1 MPDIADIKVAK
12 NGEFISLLGQSIAI
26 GGQFVQVRGGFH
38 IRKDGQWHRYRE
50 AVPFDVKV
58 YAEGPQIRVMLTS
71 LGRGRV
77 IPAEQILT
85 ADAQYRTASGRDYWY
100 NYEYLKATAHL
111 SLTVTK
117 HTGSTQDIEITTSP
131 LECTGAS
138 SPYVHTLP
146 EGTICTDV
154 AIKSCEVTLNGEE
167 AYTTGPVTATSYPW
181 TLHGVVS
188 VTPEGTGEASVT
200 PRTATY
206 GQQVT
211 FRALNTDPE
220 YWRFVRWQSG
230 EISPTYTVTVYAD
243 YSDTAIFADATK
255 IIDFYIAASIDPDT
269 QDIIF
274 FIKTE
279 YDRTDNPATVR
290 FNLRYFYQDQTNILP
305 VEQVVPCNGTEVR
318 FSPGDKA
325 TSLDAITDIDI
336 TVPAGFTKGDVT
348 ADII

>member
-1 MPDIADIKVAK
+1 MAT
-12 NGEFISLLGQSIAI
+12 
-26 GGQFVQVRGGFH
+26 
-38 IRKDGQWHRYRE
+38 
-50 AVPFDVKV
+50 
-58 YAEGPQIRVMLTS
+58 PQAYL
-71 LGRGRV
+71 
-77 IPAEQILT
+77 PT
-85 ADAQYRTASGRDYWY
+85 ADMPIQPTAPQPTPTAKTYAPHTFPGRDYWY
-100 NYEYLKATAHL
+100 NHQYLTATAHL
-111 SLTVTK
+111 SLTITK
-117 HTGSTQDIEITTSP
+117 HTGSTQDIDIITSP
-131 LECTGAS
+131 LECTGSA
-138 SPYVHTLP
+138 SPYIHTLP
-146 EGTICTDV
+146 SGDICTNI
-154 AIKSCEVTLNGEE
+154 AIKSCEITLNGEE
-167 AYTTGPVTATSYPW
+167 AYTTGPVTTTSYPW

-220 YWRFVRWQSG
+220 YWRFTRWQSG

-290 FNLRYFYQDQTNILP
+290 FNLRYFYQDQTNILRSSIGY
-305 VEQVVPCNGTEVR
+305 VVYERGEKVTEYFATAGSGLKGSGTEGIERGKQAANEAAREYPNDIVGVIVAGADYALYVESKGYDVLTGPASLLLTTFQKNLR
-318 FSPGDKA
+318 LVFDSLKA
-325 TSLDAITDIDI
+325 
-336 TVPAGFTKGDVT
+336 
-348 ADII
+348 

>member
-1 MPDIADIKVAK
+1 MPDITDIKVAK
-12 NGEFISLLGQSIAI
+12 NGEFISLLGQSIAV

-38 IRKDGQWHRYRE
+38 IRKDGQWYRYRE

-58 YAEGPQIRVMLTS
+58 YAEGPQIRVMLTG
-71 LGRGRV
+71 L
-77 IPAEQILT
+77 
-85 ADAQYRTASGRDYWY
+85 SGRFSEGDYWY
-100 NYEYLKATAHL
+100 NHQYLTATAHL
-111 SLTVTK
+111 SLTITK
-117 HTGSTQDIEITTSP
+117 HTGSTQDIDITTSP
-131 LECTGAS
+131 LECTGSA
-138 SPYVHTLP
+138 SPYIHTLP
-146 EGTICTDV
+146 SGDICTNI

-188 VTPEGTGEASVT
+188 VTPEGTGEARVT

-220 YWRFVRWQSG
+220 YWRFTRWQSG
-230 EISPTYTVTVYAD
+230 EISPTYTVTVYDD

-279 YDRTDNPATVR
+279 YNRTDNPATVR

-305 VEQVVPCNGTEVR
+305 VEQVVPCNGTELR

>member
-1 MPDIADIKVAK
+1 MSEINDIKASK
-12 NGEFISLLGQSIAI
+12 NNTFTSFLGHSMAAGE
-26 GGQFVQVRGGFH
+26 QFVQVRGGFH

-71 LGRGRV
+71 LSSRFSEG
-77 IPAEQILT
+77 
-85 ADAQYRTASGRDYWY
+85 DYWY
-100 NYEYLKATAHL
+100 NHQYLTATAHL
-111 SLTVTK
+111 KLTITK
-117 HTGSTQDIEITTSP
+117 HTGSTQDIDITTSP
-131 LECTGAS
+131 LECTGSA
-138 SPYVHTLP
+138 SPYIHTLP
-146 EGTICTDV
+146 SGDICTNI

-255 IIDFYIAASIDPDT
+255 IIDYYIAASIDPDT

-290 FNLRYFYQDQTNILP
+290 FNLRYFYQDQTLIMP
-305 VEQVVPCNGTEVR
+305 VEQVVPCNGTELR

>member
-1 MPDIADIKVAK
+1 MSEINDIKAAK
-12 NGEFISLLGQSIAI
+12 NGAFTSFLGHSMAA

-38 IRKDGQWHRYRE
+38 ICKNGQWHRYCE

-71 LGRGRV
+71 LSSRFSEG
-77 IPAEQILT
+77 
-85 ADAQYRTASGRDYWY
+85 DYWY
-100 NYEYLKATAHL
+100 NHQYLKATAHL
-111 SLTVTK
+111 SLTITK
-117 HTGSTQDIEITTSP
+117 HTGSTQDIDITTSP
-131 LECTGAS
+131 LECTGSA
-138 SPYVHTLP
+138 SPYIHTLP
-146 EGTICTDV
+146 SGAICTDV
-154 AIKSCEVTLNGEE
+154 SIGTCEVTLNGEE
-167 AYTTGPVTATSYPW
+167 AYTTGEVTATSYPW

-220 YWRFVRWQSG
+220 YWRFTRWQSG
-230 EISPTYTVTVYAD
+230 EISPTYTVTVYDD

-274 FIKTE
+274 FIKT
-279 YDRTDNPATVR
+279 
-290 FNLRYFYQDQTNILP
+290 
-305 VEQVVPCNGTEVR
+305 
-318 FSPGDKA
+318 
-325 TSLDAITDIDI
+325 
-336 TVPAGFTKGDVT
+336 
-348 ADII
+348 

>member
-1 MPDIADIKVAK
+1 MPDITDIKVAK
-12 NGEFISLLGQSIAI
+12 NGEFISLIGQSIAI

-38 IRKDGQWHRYRE
+38 ICKDGQWHRYRE

-58 YAEGPQIRVMLTS
+58 YAEGPRIRVMLTS
-71 LGRGRV
+71 L
-77 IPAEQILT
+77 
-85 ADAQYRTASGRDYWY
+85 SGRFSEGDYWY
-100 NYEYLKATAHL
+100 NHQYLTATAHL
-111 SLTVTK
+111 SLTITK
-117 HTGSTQDIEITTSP
+117 HTGSTQEVDITTSP
-131 LECTGAS
+131 LECTGSA
-138 SPYVHTLP
+138 SPYIHTLP
-146 EGTICTDV
+146 SGDICTNI
-154 AIKSCEVTLNGEE
+154 AIKSCEITLNGEE

-220 YWRFVRWQSG
+220 YWRFTRWQSG
-230 EISPTYTVTVYAD
+230 EISPTYTVTVYDD

-279 YDRTDNPATVR
+279 YNRTDNPATVR
-290 FNLRYFYQDQTNILP
+290 FNLRYFYQDQTFTMP
-305 VEQVVPCNGTEVR
+305 VEQVVPCNGTELR

>member
-1 MPDIADIKVAK
+1 MPDITDIKVAK

-38 IRKDGQWHRYRE
+38 ICKDGQWHRYRE

-71 LGRGRV
+71 LSSRFSEG
-77 IPAEQILT
+77 
-85 ADAQYRTASGRDYWY
+85 DYWY
-100 NYEYLKATAHL
+100 NHQYLTATAHL
-111 SLTVTK
+111 KLTITK
-117 HTGSTQDIEITTSP
+117 HTGSAQDIDITTSP
-131 LECTGAS
+131 LECTGSAS
-138 SPYVHTLP
+138 SYIHTLP
-146 EGTICTDV
+146 SGYICTNI

-220 YWRFVRWQSG
+220 YWRFTRWQSG

-305 VEQVVPCNGTEVR
+305 VEQVVPCNGTELR

>member
-1 MPDIADIKVAK
+1 MPDITDIKVAK
-12 NGEFISLLGQSIAI
+12 NGEFISLLGQSIAV

-71 LGRGRV
+71 LSSRFSEG
-77 IPAEQILT
+77 
-85 ADAQYRTASGRDYWY
+85 DYWY
-100 NYEYLKATAHL
+100 NHQYLTATAHL
-111 SLTVTK
+111 SLTITK
-117 HTGSTQDIEITTSP
+117 HTGSTQDIDITTSP
-131 LECTGAS
+131 LECTGSA
-138 SPYVHTLP
+138 SPYIHTLP
-146 EGTICTDV
+146 SGAICTDV
-154 AIKSCEVTLNGEE
+154 SIGTCEVTLNGEE
-167 AYTTGPVTATSYPW
+167 AYTTGEVTATSYPW

-220 YWRFVRWQSG
+220 YWRFTRWQSG
-230 EISPTYTVTVYAD
+230 EISPTYTVTVYDD

-305 VEQVVPCNGTEVR
+305 VEQVVPCNGTELR

-325 TSLDAITDIDI
+325 TSLDAIMDIDI